1 VGLDATTKREGNGSV
16 VTERGTVMKQE
27 VEVIEVNDKK
37 GSVSVV
43 DGWDMVCIALTAS
56 SMAVFPFA
64 PFLCIGQWAL
74 RHTGLGTNTVAMAR
88 TIAKKLPS
96 VQMIPSRLPL
106 IGDKVASAP
115 TKAITTTETEFV
127 SLDSIAKADN
137 ILVVGNKGSGKSTLL
152 NALITQRIKGEAVVV
167 FDPHYTP
174 GAWTGAKVI
183 GAGRDYEGIEHYLT
197 GALRMLSERYSHRA
211 NSAIP
216 FGRITFCGDEY
227 RSISLQ
233 VPSAGASLMA
243 LMTEGRKVR
252 MCVIAA
258 SHNDTVASLGCK
270 GDKESF
276 VTSFDWIIYTGAF
289 AKKRIGGA
297 TPMIATPDG
306 DIPAYAYCWNQN
318 RQEAFLL
325 DLRTIV
331 ETSQKESDSEVLSRL
346 LLGENASNGVMVPVK
361 TNDAPELSTAR
372 HETTT
377 AIEDQSHVVLD
388 RSVSQSKTGRGQARR
403 LPDAETIRKQLESL
417 GSKNKVFEWLKTEYG
432 IRGKG
437 TAYAIIAAAEEQED
451 IDIGAFGEFL
461 DTLDVE

>member
-1 VGLDATTKREGNGSV
+1 MSN
-16 VTERGTVMKQE
+16 Q
-27 VEVIEVNDKK
+27 EVIEVNDKK
-37 GSVSVV
+37 RNGSVV
-43 DGWDMVCIALTAS
+43 DGWDMVFIAVTAS
-56 SMAVFPFA
+56 SVAVFPLA

-74 RHTGLGTNTVAMAR
+74 RHTDLGTNTAAIAR
-88 TIAKKLPS
+88 AIAKKLPS
-96 VQMIPSRLPL
+96 VQMMPKGLPL
-106 IGDKVASAP
+106 IGDKKSSAP
-115 TKAITTTETEFV
+115 PKAMTTTETEFV
-127 SLDSIAKADN
+127 SLSVIAKADN
-137 ILVVGNKGSGKSTLL
+137 VLVVGNKGSGKSTLL

-183 GAGRDYEGIEHYLT
+183 GAGRDYEGIEQYLT
-197 GALRMLSERYSHRA
+197 GALRMLSERYAHRA
-211 NSAIP
+211 NSSTP

-233 VPSAGASLMA
+233 VPSAGSSLMA

-252 MCVIAA
+252 MCVLAA

-276 VTSFDWIIYTGAF
+276 ITSFDWIVYTGAF

-297 TPMIATPDG
+297 TPMISTPDG

-325 DLRTIV
+325 DLRAVV
-331 ETSQKESDSEVLSRL
+331 EIPQQESNDDFLYRL
-346 LLGENASNGVMVPVK
+346 LLSENTSSSVMTPVRAK
-361 TNDAPELSTAR
+361 DATELSTAR
-372 HETTT
+372 PETTPVNEDRT
-377 AIEDQSHVVLD
+377 ATVLD
-388 RSVSQSKTGRGQARR
+388 RSVSQSKTGRGQTRR

-437 TAYAIIAAAEEQED
+437 TAYAIIAAAEEQEE